1 MTATAPQAWSAF
13 LEFVH
18 LLSVEKRIWRGV
30 TSKRF
35 KALRPSIARSQ
46 TYSPAREQSLFAEF
60 MRRAR
65 QFADT
70 HLFTE
75 WDLLALAQH
84 HGLPTRLLDWTTNPL
99 VAAYFAVSGEMD
111 NQDGLVITIREPPP
125 MEPARHRSP
134 FTIDEVLL
142 FRSDVV
148 SPRIAAQRGVFTVDP
163 HPERSRAWVPP
174 KRLARQDFVISA
186 RHKPYF
192 RNQLASL
199 GVDEAL
205 LMTDLDGLCCAIR
218 AQW

>member
-1 MTATAPQAWSAF
+1 MTETAPERWSQF

-18 LLSVEKRIWRGV
+18 QLSREKRIWRGV
-30 TSKRF
+30 ASKRF
-35 KALRPSIARSQ
+35 KALRPSIARSR
-46 TYSPAREQSLFAEF
+46 TYSHARERSLFIEF

-111 NQDGLVITIREPPP
+111 NQDGLVITIREPPA
-125 MEPARHRSP
+125 MEPDRHDSP
-134 FTIDEVLL
+134 FTVEEVLL

-148 SPRIAAQRGVFTVDP
+148 SPRIAAQRGVFTIDP
-163 HPERSRAWVPP
+163 NPGRSKAWVPP
-174 KRLARQDFVISA
+174 KHLARQEYIISSA
-186 RHKPYF
+186 HKPYF
-192 RNQLASL
+192 RSQLASL
-199 GVDEAL
+199 GVDESL

-218 AQW
+218 AQ